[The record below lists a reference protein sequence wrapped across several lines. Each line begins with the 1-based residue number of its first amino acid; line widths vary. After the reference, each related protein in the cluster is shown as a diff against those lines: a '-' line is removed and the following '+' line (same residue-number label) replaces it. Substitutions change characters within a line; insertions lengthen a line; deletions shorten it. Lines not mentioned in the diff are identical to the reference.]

1 MMNEECGMMSRV
13 TGTGRAAIS
22 CSSFIIHRSALA
34 ARAIRLAMALA
45 LVGSATLSIAQTYP
59 ARPVRL
65 LVPYPA
71 GGPVDAIARILG
83 PHLALGQNVV
93 VENRSGAGGSLG
105 VDVVAK
111 SAPDG
116 YTLLIGNSGPM
127 TINPV
132 LRRDLGYDP
141 RKDFAPVTWLTS
153 AQMVLVVHPSLPVRS
168 VKELV
173 ALARANP
180 GALNY
185 GSAGVGNLTHLGME
199 LLQSMAKVKMNHVPY
214 KGVAP
219 AYVDLMSG
227 EVAVMF
233 GNVSGPLAYIRAGR
247 LRAIAVTSSKPSPVL
262 PQLPRV
268 ADTYPGF
275 DLVTWM
281 GIFLPAGTPD
291 GIRTRLQDEFV
302 RALHLKDVRERL
314 IALGNEVVA
323 GNGEDLAAMLDR
335 ELKLYAEIIQ
345 SAGIKT
351 E

>member
-1 MMNEECGMMSRV
+1 M
-13 TGTGRAAIS
+13 
-22 CSSFIIHRSALA
+22 
-34 ARAIRLAMALA
+34 RAIRWLL
-45 LVGSATLSIAQTYP
+45 LVLVAAVQIAAAQEYP
-59 ARPVRL
+59 TKPVRL

-105 VDVVAK
+105 ADVVAK

-132 LRRDLGYDP
+132 LRQDLGYDP

-180 GALNY
+180 GALHY

-227 EVAVMF
+227 EIAVMF
-233 GNVSGPLAYIRAGR
+233 GNVTGPLAHIQAGR

-275 DLVTWM
+275 DLVTWV
-281 GIFLPAGTPD
+281 GILLPAGTPEA
-291 GIRTRLQDEFV
+291 IRAKLQGEFV
-302 RALHLKDVRERL
+302 RALQLKDVGERL
-314 IALGNEVVA
+314 VALGNEVVA
-323 GNGEDLAAMLDR
+323 GSGEDLAAMLDR
-335 ELKLYAEIIQ
+335 ELKLYAKIIE
-345 SAGIKT
+345 SAGIRPQ
-351 E
+351 

>member
-1 MMNEECGMMSRV
+1 M
-13 TGTGRAAIS
+13 RAMRWLLLMLVA
-22 CSSFIIHRSALA
+22 AVELA
-34 ARAIRLAMALA
+34 A
-45 LVGSATLSIAQTYP
+45 AQSYP
-59 ARPVRL
+59 TKPVRL

-83 PHLALGQNVV
+83 QQLALGQNVV

-105 VDVVAK
+105 AEVVAR

-116 YTLLIGNSGPM
+116 YTMLIGNTGPM

-132 LRRDLGYDP
+132 LRPDLPYDP
-141 RKDFAPVTWLTS
+141 RKDFAPVAWLTS
-153 AQMVLVVHPSLPVRS
+153 AQMVLMVHPSLPVRS

-185 GSAGVGNLTHLGME
+185 GSAGIGNLTHLGME
-199 LLQSMAKVKMNHVPY
+199 LFQSVAKVKMSHIPY

-227 EVAVMF
+227 QIAVMF
-233 GNVSGPLAYIRAGR
+233 GNVSGPLAYIRQGR

-262 PQLPRV
+262 PGVPRV

-281 GIFLPAGTPD
+281 GIFLPVGTSEAIRSRLQ
-291 GIRTRLQDEFV
+291 GEFIRTLQM
-302 RALHLKDVRERL
+302 RDVSERL
-314 IALGNEVVA
+314 VALGNEVVA
-323 GNGEDLAAMLDR
+323 GSGEDLAAMIDR
-335 ELKLYAEIIQ
+335 ELKLYAKIIK
-345 SAGIKT
+345 SAGIKPN
-351 E
+351 

>member
-1 MMNEECGMMSRV
+1 MSVMRWLV
-13 TGTGRAAIS
+13 ILVVAVAHGQ
-22 CSSFIIHRSALA
+22 LA
-34 ARAIRLAMALA
+34 A
-45 LVGSATLSIAQTYP
+45 AQAYP
-59 ARPVRL
+59 AKPVRL

-71 GGPVDAIARILG
+71 GGPVDLIARILG

-105 VDVVAK
+105 ADVVAK

-116 YTLLIGNSGPM
+116 YTMLIGNTGPM
-127 TINPV
+127 TVNPV
-132 LRRDLGYDP
+132 LRQDLGYDP
-141 RKDFAPVTWLTS
+141 RRDFAPVTWLTS
-153 AQMVLVVHPSLPVRS
+153 SQMVLVVHPSLPVRS

-199 LLQSMAKVKMNHVPY
+199 LLQLMAKMKLNHVPY

-227 EVAVMF
+227 EIAVMF
-233 GNVSGPLAYIRAGR
+233 GNVTGPLAHIQAGR

-262 PQLPRV
+262 PQVPRV
-268 ADTYPGF
+268 ADAYPGF

-281 GIFLPAGTPD
+281 GIFLPAGTPEA
-291 GIRTRLQDEFV
+291 IRAKLQGEFV
-302 RALHLKDVRERL
+302 RALQLKDVRERL
-314 IALGNEVVA
+314 VALGNEVVA
-323 GNGEDLAAMLDR
+323 GSGEDLAALLDR
-335 ELKLYAEIIQ
+335 ELKLYAKIIQ
-345 SAGIKT
+345 SAGVKAD
-351 E
+351 

>member
-1 MMNEECGMMSRV
+1 MRMMRWLLILLISV
-13 TGTGRAAIS
+13 AQAQAAI
-22 CSSFIIHRSALA
+22 
-34 ARAIRLAMALA
+34 
-45 LVGSATLSIAQTYP
+45 AQSYP
-59 ARPVRL
+59 TKPVRV

-71 GGPVDAIARILG
+71 GGPVDVIARILG

-105 VDVVAK
+105 ADVVAK

-116 YTLLIGNSGPM
+116 YTMLIGNTGPM
-127 TINPV
+127 TVNPV
-132 LRRDLGYDP
+132 LRQDLGYDP
-141 RKDFAPVTWLTS
+141 RRDFAPVTWLTS
-153 AQMVLVVHPSLPVRS
+153 SQMVLVVHPSLPVRS

-199 LLQSMAKVKMNHVPY
+199 LLQLMAKMKLNHVPY

-227 EVAVMF
+227 EIAVMF
-233 GNVSGPLAYIRAGR
+233 GNITGPLAHIQAGR
-247 LRAIAVTSSKPSPVL
+247 LRAIAVTSSTPSPVL
-262 PQLPRV
+262 PQVPRV
-268 ADTYPGF
+268 ADAYPGF

-281 GIFLPAGTPD
+281 GIFLPAGTPEP
-291 GIRTRLQDEFV
+291 IRAKLQGEFV
-302 RALHLKDVRERL
+302 RALQLKDVRERL
-314 IALGNEVVA
+314 VALGNEVVA
-323 GNGEDLAAMLDR
+323 GSGEDLAALLDR
-335 ELKLYAEIIQ
+335 ELKLYAKIIQ
-345 SAGIKT
+345 SAKIAA